1 MTAQIQ
7 SNKRWWV
14 LLPVLLL
21 AAWLAFFGDKTP
33 VQVPA
38 ASIAPVQKFPSVDVK
53 PSPNRQR
60 ANASSPESSP
70 LTLIELVPR
79 KQLILGTPTGGKTS
93 RDLFSDR
100 SWTPAPRPAAA
111 LAPPPPMAPPVP
123 FAYLGKRLEGEK
135 WQVFLGRAGQTF
147 VVTAGSTIDNL
158 YRVDSISPPNLS
170 LTYLPLGQSQSV
182 SIGET
187 R

>member
-1 MTAQIQ
+1 MTTQVQ
-7 SNKRWWV
+7 SNKKWWV

-21 AAWLAFFGDKTP
+21 AAWLAVFGDKTP
-33 VQVPA
+33 VQ
-38 ASIAPVQKFPSVDVK
+38 APLPTVGSVQKPSPLDVK
-53 PSPNRQR
+53 PSPDGQR
-60 ANASSPESSP
+60 ANASSSEQSSM
-70 LTLIELVPR
+70 TLIELVPR
-79 KQLILGTPTGGKTS
+79 KQLIQGTATNGKTP
-93 RDLFSDR
+93 RDLFTDR
-100 SWTPAPRPAAA
+100 SWTPLARPAAA
-111 LAPPPPMAPPVP
+111 VAPPPPMAPPVP

-135 WQVFLGRAGQTF
+135 WQVFLGRADQTF
-147 VVTAGSTIDNL
+147 VVSVGSTIDNL